1 MAQVIVLFIINAMI
15 SNDWKIGIMEESK
28 KSQYKNC
35 LIVKNRDTFKGGVCV
50 NVSLIII
57 HWKPY
62 ATNNNKK
69 SS

>member
-1 MAQVIVLFIINAMI
+1 
-15 SNDWKIGIMEESK
+15 MEESK
-28 KSQYKNC
+28 KSQYKYC
-35 LIVKNRDTFKGGVCV
+35 LIVKYIKGIGV

-69 SS
+69 SSS